1 MKEVVKQ
8 GDISDAMLR
17 RRMESLKDSD
27 PEKAGLLFQLASRQ
41 VNRDR
46 SDQAME
52 SFRHCRQLALAAG
65 DAPIACRA
73 MVAMGYL
80 YTRIGEYATAVS
92 CFMQSVDRLHEIGD
106 SGLSGATWLAI
117 GGIHENMTDTLRATE
132 SYQRSINCFRESGNR
147 LGEVEAMVKLASLR
161 GRTGP
166 LASSLAELLRILVI
180 YDELGLKDKIAAVL
194 LEIGR
199 LYRRHNET
207 NQALAYLEMA
217 RTRAREG
224 GALALEAEVMLCI
237 ARLHVTEGR
246 RGEALQLIEQ
256 TLAIAADIDN
266 PHLAASLHEIAA
278 SASEA
283 EGDLVNA
290 LKHNKMFMKYHH
302 DGQRTN
308 QQQLFIELS
317 TRLSLQQTERELLK
331 LDSRTRELQI
341 QMAEKEKENIKL
353 GLRLVQNGNMVEKLR
368 DRHSRSREVSGS
380 AASILTPDGAA
391 DDRIAEGMW
400 QIFNQQMDQEHRDFL
415 RALATQHP
423 SITQTELRIC
433 SLMRAGLSTKD
444 IAATLYVSV
453 RDIQNHRYRLR
464 KKLGLSAETS
474 LAGYLASL

>member
-1 MKEVVKQ
+1 
-8 GDISDAMLR
+8 
-17 RRMESLKDSD
+17 
-27 PEKAGLLFQLASRQ
+27 
-41 VNRDR
+41 
-46 SDQAME
+46 
-52 SFRHCRQLALAAG
+52 
-65 DAPIACRA
+65 
-73 MVAMGYL
+73 
-80 YTRIGEYATAVS
+80 
-92 CFMQSVDRLHEIGD
+92 
-106 SGLSGATWLAI
+106 
-117 GGIHENMTDTLRATE
+117 
-132 SYQRSINCFRESGNR
+132 
-147 LGEVEAMVKLASLR
+147 
-161 GRTGP
+161 
-166 LASSLAELLRILVI
+166 
-180 YDELGLKDKIAAVL
+180 
-194 LEIGR
+194 
-199 LYRRHNET
+199 
-207 NQALAYLEMA
+207 
-217 RTRAREG
+217 
-224 GALALEAEVMLCI
+224 
-237 ARLHVTEGR
+237 
-246 RGEALQLIEQ
+246 
-256 TLAIAADIDN
+256 
-266 PHLAASLHEIAA
+266 
-278 SASEA
+278 
-283 EGDLVNA
+283 VNA

-464 KKLGLSAETS
+464 KKLGLSTEAS